1 MGAEWS
7 LLHSSIE
14 TYLGTARLCA
24 SQVSTLQFIRD
35 APRAVAQHCAGDY
48 RPFERSVQKAAR
60 KTIGMAVGL
69 HTDHGAP
76 QRLGLAWNIVSTG
89 TASLSGQ
96 IRGAGRTLRVED
108 DKVLWLVKAI

>member
-24 SQVSTLQFIRD
+24 SQSLDHSVHTGR
-35 APRAVAQHCAGDY
+35 PRAVAQHCAGDY
-48 RPFERSVQKAAR
+48 RPFERSVQKAGR

-69 HTDHGAP
+69 HTDQGAA

-96 IRGAGRTLRVED
+96 IRGTGRTLRVED

>member
-1 MGAEWS
+1 MVLIALLDRNVLGYGALVLPAKVW
-7 LLHSSIE
+7 
-14 TYLGTARLCA
+14 
-24 SQVSTLQFIRD
+24 TLQFIRD
-35 APRAVAQHCAGDY
+35 APRAVAQHFAGDY
-48 RPFERSVQKAAR
+48 RPFERSVQKAGK

-69 HTDHGAP
+69 RTDHGAP